1 LNKPV
6 KFANVELRGG
16 VDELFWIAE
25 NISRGGGMQTGSSL
39 SSFPEGE
46 SHFEQC
52 GKWNKKKFRRGGWG
66 GGVEQSNREP
76 TFDL

>member
-1 LNKPV
+1 MSNCVAVSTNCYRSQKTSPEV
-6 KFANVELRGG
+6 GER
-16 VDELFWIAE
+16 
-25 NISRGGGMQTGSSL
+25 RTGSSL

-52 GKWNKKKFRRGGWG
+52 SKWDKKKFG
-66 GGVEQSNREP
+66 GGGGGQSNREP